1 MLGQKNFGLK
11 ELLVK
16 IILVQ
21 EHFLSLVKNVICKK
35 KIWVVKN
42 LGQKMLV
49 QKHLNWPVP
58 IWLDL
63 SYIDLT
69 CDPDSTYLDWKINKN
84 NNKIKKQA
92 VAELGQAQLK
102 LGLSFTLGN
111 LHEIK
116 EQGIL
121 FTRSDFHQPLPNTEH
136 K

>member
-11 ELLVK
+11 ELLVQ

-92 VAELGQAQLK
+92 VAELGQA
-102 LGLSFTLGN
+102 
-111 LHEIK
+111 
-116 EQGIL
+116 
-121 FTRSDFHQPLPNTEH
+121 
-136 K
+136 